1 MNNSMLRVSSLAIV
15 AMVVA
20 VMAVTDAPVR
30 AVASPII
37 ASLDDGGQQVEA
49 QRDVS
54 VRRSRLVALDTRTL
68 PTPSADPRALSQR
81 QPALTFELFP
91 DVFVVAQFTRSE
103 SIAGYTTWVGRV
115 EGEPT
120 SHVTLVYGNGM
131 LTGNISSP
139 RGSFRI
145 RPVSDA
151 LRAQLTVPAGAA
163 HEIAELNHDVLPK
176 EAEPVE
182 VVLDPAQLAA
192 AEPAPA
198 TDNPVIDVMV
208 LYTPLARVWAGTR
221 GGIEQLIAL
230 GVSETNASYVASG
243 VNQTVRLVHMAEVA
257 YTEPNDFGTALSE
270 LRANAGALANVGGLR
285 NTYGADLV
293 ALLVQ
298 PSVPSACGIAYVQ
311 STVSTAFAP
320 NGYSVTGASCVTQF
334 TMAHEWGHNMG
345 AQHDWYVSSSRLPF
359 TYAHG
364 YANPAPTHRWR
375 TIMAYN
381 DLCSVQGFSCRRLLA
396 WANPTIKTNPYCA
409 TAGANCNTRLW
420 FLPGDPMGVP
430 AGTKSDCTT
439 GSLTNWQCDADDRQA
454 LNNTGA
460 TVAAFRATVAAATPT
475 ATSTTSR
482 RQ

>member
-1 MNNSMLRVSSLAIV
+1 MNNSMLRVSTVGAV
-15 AMVVA
+15 ALVVA
-20 VMAVTDAPVR
+20 LMAVTDAPLR
-30 AVASPII
+30 AVASPIV
-37 ASLDDGGQQVEA
+37 ASLDEPSVQVPVDA
-49 QRDVS
+49 T
-54 VRRSRLVALDTRTL
+54 VRRARFVALDTRTL
-68 PTPSADPRALSQR
+68 PTPPAEGRALGQR

-91 DVFVVAQFTRSE
+91 DVFVVAQFSRFDAV
-103 SIAGYTTWVGRV
+103 AGYTTWMGTV
-115 EGEPT
+115 EGEPS
-120 SHVTLVYGNGM
+120 SHVTLVYGDGM

-145 RPVSDA
+145 RPVSEA
-151 LRAQLTVPAGAA
+151 VRAQLTVPSGVA
-163 HEIAELNHDVLPK
+163 HEIAELNHDALPK
-176 EAEPVE
+176 EADPIE
-182 VVLDPAQLAA
+182 VPLDPAVVAA

-208 LYTPLARVWAGTR
+208 LYTPLARLWGGTR

-230 GVSETNASYVASG
+230 GVAETNASYVASG
-243 VNQTVRLVHMAEVA
+243 VNQSVRLVHMAEIA

-270 LRANAGALANVGGLR
+270 LRANAGTLANVGALR
-285 NTYGADLV
+285 TTYGADLV
-293 ALLVQ
+293 ALIVQ

-320 NGYSVTGASCVTQF
+320 NGYSVTGASCITQF

-381 DLCSVQGFSCRRLLA
+381 DLCSVQGFTCRRLLA
-396 WANPTIKTNPYCA
+396 WANPTIRTNPYCA
-409 TAGANCNTRLW
+409 TAGANCNARLW
-420 FLPGDPMGVP
+420 FLPGDPMGIP

-454 LNNTGA
+454 LNNTGG
-460 TVAAFRATVAAATPT
+460 TVAAFRPTTTVF
-475 ATSTTSR
+475 TSTAASTASR